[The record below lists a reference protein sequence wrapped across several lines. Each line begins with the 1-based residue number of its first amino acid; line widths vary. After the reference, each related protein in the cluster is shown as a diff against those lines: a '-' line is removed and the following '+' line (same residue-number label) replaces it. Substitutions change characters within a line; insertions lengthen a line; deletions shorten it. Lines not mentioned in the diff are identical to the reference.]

1 MAHSENDK
9 ISKLNI
15 LNAVAYVANI
25 GLVMGVPSLFNLPD
39 NAELSNK
46 YQTIVTPAGWAF
58 AIWGVIFTFQAIWAT
73 LQLMLPAFRSNP
85 LVLEGVQY
93 HYILVCAVQVAW
105 TFSFALE
112 QMVMSMVWMTSILY
126 FLFRIFQ
133 AQNTVMEE
141 FGHESF
147 NANFWLLRFPFTLHL
162 GWIVAATLVN
172 FNVVL
177 VAHSASSPIQ
187 FTFAILSLATALV
200 VGGIALYKQKE
211 QSTPDVTIPLVLCWA
226 LNAISNE
233 LKSPRDSIVSTFS
246 VEEITLIRSGAA
258 FCAIAVLV
266 GVGVLVGRAIW
277 KKYKGTSSEE
287 TRLLDLTG
295 RQVAA

>member
-1 MAHSENDK
+1 MAPSDNDK
-9 ISKLNI
+9 VSKLNI

-39 NAELSNK
+39 NAELSDK

-73 LQLMLPAFRSNP
+73 LQLVVPSFRSNP

-93 HYILVCAVQVAW
+93 NYILVCAVQVAW

-112 QMVMSMVWMTSILY
+112 QMSMSMVWMASILY
-126 FLFRIFQ
+126 FLFRILQ

-141 FGHESF
+141 FGQESF

-187 FTFAILSLATALV
+187 FASAILSLATALV
-200 VGGIALYKQKE
+200 VGGVSLYKQKE
-211 QSTPDVTIPLVLCWA
+211 KSTPDVTIPLVLCWA
-226 LNAISNE
+226 LNAISKE
-233 LKSPRDSIVSTFS
+233 LNSPRDSIVSIFS
-246 VEEITLIRSGAA
+246 ADEISLVRSGAS
-258 FCAIAVLV
+258 FCALAVLV
-266 GVGVLVGRAIW
+266 GVGILVGRAIW
-277 KKYKGTSSEE
+277 KKYKASSPEE
-287 TRLLDLTG
+287 TRLLD
-295 RQVAA
+295 